1 MSETRGRLNNAS
13 SHLQTLKIKIMLLNL
28 NTNIKHWYLKNYPMD
43 ELGEEIRNTSFL
55 EIYKCIDTGYGND
68 IYSYIFETEGEADSI
83 IRERLFEA
91 LAEIFKSDY
100 SYIYDKWLQG
110 AN

>member
-1 MSETRGRLNNAS
+1 
-13 SHLQTLKIKIMLLNL
+13 MLLNL

-55 EIYKCIDTGYGND
+55 NIFKCIDSGYGND
-68 IYSYIFETEGEADSI
+68 IYSEIFESEGECDSLV
-83 IRERLFEA
+83 RERIFEA

-100 SYIYDKWLQG
+100 SYIYNKWLYG
-110 AN
+110 IELKSFKEES

>member
-1 MSETRGRLNNAS
+1 M
-13 SHLQTLKIKIMLLNL
+13 KLNL
-28 NTNIKHWYLKNYPMD
+28 STNIKHWYMQKYPFD

-83 IRERLFEA
+83 IRERIFEG

-110 AN
+110 AS